1 MLSEN
6 SGLVFVV
13 VGVLFAFRLFS
24 ADTWV
29 VLVPEWRE
37 VDSELS
43 GPGASGGGSWQLSW
57 KTWKGFLCEG
67 GSGGVGVSKAGS
79 FSRHSPESPLPAAPH
94 PKPHS
99 WCD

>member
-37 VDSELS
+37 GKGLVW
-43 GPGASGGGSWQLSW
+43 PGAGGGRMGSDCSWVW
-57 KTWKGFLCEG
+57 GFLLADEH
-67 GSGGVGVSKAGS
+67 VWV
-79 FSRHSPESPLPAAPH
+79 
-94 PKPHS
+94 
-99 WCD
+99 